1 MYKVQHS
8 PGSDSQHTYELQ
20 QHLNTYLPCTSI
32 QFHIPMRGS
41 SIFFFL
47 GGGGS
52 EGYFSFP
59 RGGGGIF

>member
-41 SIFFFL
+41 SFFFL
-47 GGGGS
+47 GGGS